1 MKKILKDLK
10 RRISLNR
17 NRLLDHIYQSS
28 DVFTQGGSWPGDFE
42 GRDVLALTSLYFA
55 LDGYKD
61 EQESILCQ
69 LKDLFN
75 HIPEHTN
82 KYGYFGEPFN
92 GKFVDEQQVSGNS
105 WFLRSLIN
113 YYYISKDEK
122 YLKQIQSIV
131 KQFLIPIAPF
141 YDHYPTSKR
150 ERGGVGGKLEG
161 SFIEGWKLSTDVG
174 CAFIMMDGMTKAYEV
189 TKDEKLKKAIEKIIE
204 NFLTIDYINLEC
216 QTHAT
221 LSCARGILRFYNLT
235 QDKKYLDIVEKIF
248 NNYVSLGMTYDYSN
262 INWFKREDTWT
273 EPCCVIDSMIL
284 TKELYLITKENKYL
298 DMFNRIYENSIR
310 TFQRNNGGAG
320 CSTCATHSH
329 YEMKMFLYEAY
340 FCCTMR
346 LGDGF
351 GNIVDFAV
359 VKDKDNYIVPFACA
373 VSYEDEECSFSVD
386 AEFYETHK
394 ITIDVN
400 KTVNKTLL
408 IRLPSN
414 AYVEGLEK
422 NDGFV
427 IISLSNN
434 ERIELNVK
442 INLVDENHLEFYG
455 DMLLTRKEENI
466 EPCFLIN
473 NKVYS
478 YIYDS
483 SKYSEEELKKKV
495 QYVR

>member
-1 MKKILKDLK
+1 
-10 RRISLNR
+10 
-17 NRLLDHIYQSS
+17 
-28 DVFTQGGSWPGDFE
+28 
-42 GRDVLALTSLYFA
+42 
-55 LDGYKD
+55 
-61 EQESILCQ
+61 
-69 LKDLFN
+69 
-75 HIPEHTN
+75 
-82 KYGYFGEPFN
+82 
-92 GKFVDEQQVSGNS
+92 
-105 WFLRSLIN
+105 
-113 YYYISKDEK
+113 
-122 YLKQIQSIV
+122 
-131 KQFLIPIAPF
+131 
-141 YDHYPTSKR
+141 
-150 ERGGVGGKLEG
+150 
-161 SFIEGWKLSTDVG
+161 
-174 CAFIMMDGMTKAYEV
+174 MMDGMTKAYEV
-189 TKDEKLKKAIEKIIE
+189 TKDEELKKAIEKIIG

-248 NNYVSLGMTYDYSN
+248 KNYVSLGMTYDYSN

-320 CSTCATHSH
+320 CSTCATHTH

-351 GNIVDFAV
+351 GNIADFAV
-359 VKDKDNYIVPFACA
+359 IKNKDNYIVPFACA
-373 VSYEDEECSFSVD
+373 VSYEDEECSFDVD

-400 KTVNKTLL
+400 KTANKTLL
-408 IRLPSN
+408 IRLPKN
-414 AYVEGLEK
+414 ACVEGLEK

-427 IISLSNN
+427 IISLLNKGK
-434 ERIELNVK
+434 IELNIK
-442 INLVDENHLEFYG
+442 INVIDENSLKFYG

-466 EPCFLIN
+466 EPSFLIN